1 MMVLKSTNSQFF
13 GDDMIV
19 SKLDY
24 SMLHPESI
32 VAQFKEDFSFSSDVT
47 ILDLPKGDQQ
57 RPTPKHWREDCHSN
71 YDDLF
76 LQLSR
81 QVGDVFGYSD
91 LQNGKL
97 VQEIF
102 PIFKDRNKQLGSG
115 SVHLELHTEDPALP
129 YRADVLGFLC
139 VRNDDKVPNLLSCP
153 DFSGVEAS
161 LRHRLTETSY
171 TILSDRPST
180 VQYKPIA
187 LETAVLQESP
197 TEGYCFIYDPVY
209 VDYTKMS
216 QCEELD
222 FRSFIKLVESAVFE
236 LSMSEAQILF
246 INNYKCAHGRPQ
258 FTPKYDGTDRWLKRV
273 QISKDVTKHL
283 EGEYSLDI
291 ITDI

>member
-1 MMVLKSTNSQFF
+1 
-13 GDDMIV
+13 MILT
-19 SKLDY
+19 KLDY
-24 SMLHPESI
+24 SLLRPEAI
-32 VAQFKEDFSFSSDVT
+32 VAQFKEDFSFSSDIT
-47 ILDLPKGDQQ
+47 LLSLPKVNEQ
-57 RPTPKHWREDCHSN
+57 RPTPKHWKDDCRSN

-81 QVGDVFGYSD
+81 HVGDVFGYSD
-91 LQNGKL
+91 LQDGKL

-139 VRNDDKVPNLLSCP
+139 VRNEDKIPNLLSCP
-153 DFSGVEAS
+153 DFSAVDAT
-161 LRHRLTETSY
+161 LKNRLIESRY

-180 VQYKPIA
+180 IDYKPKD
-187 LETAVLQESP
+187 LETAVLHESP
-197 TEGYCFIYDPVY
+197 TEGYRFIYDPVY
-209 VDYTKMS
+209 IDYNKMS
-216 QCEELD
+216 QREELD
-222 FRSFIKLVESAVFE
+222 FKDFIELVESATIE
-236 LSMSEAQILF
+236 LSMNEAQVLF

-273 QISKDVTKHL
+273 QISKDVSKHL
-283 EGEYSLDI
+283 EREYSLDI

>member
-1 MMVLKSTNSQFF
+1 
-13 GDDMIV
+13 MIFT
-19 SKLDY
+19 KLDY
-24 SMLHPESI
+24 SMLNPESI
-32 VAQFKEDFSFSSDVT
+32 AAQFKEDFSFSSDVT
-47 ILDLPKGDQQ
+47 ILDLPKANQQ
-57 RPTPKHWREDCHSN
+57 RPTPKHWRDDCHSN

-76 LQLSR
+76 LKLSR
-81 QVGDVFGYSD
+81 HVGDVFGYSD

-115 SVHLELHTEDPALP
+115 SVYLELHTEDPALP

-139 VRNDDKVPNLLSCP
+139 VRNDGKVPNLLSCP
-153 DFSGVEAS
+153 DFSAVDAT
-161 LRHRLTETSY
+161 LKHRLTETRY

-180 VQYKPIA
+180 IEYKPMA
-187 LETAVLQESP
+187 LETAVLQKSP
-197 TEGYCFIYDPVY
+197 TEGYSFIYDPVY
-209 VDYTKMS
+209 VDFSKMS

-222 FRSFIKLVESAVFE
+222 FKDFIKLVESATFD
-236 LSMSEAQILF
+236 LSMNEAQVLF

-273 QISKDVTKHL
+273 QISKDISKHL
-283 EGEYSLDI
+283 DREYSHDI

>member
-1 MMVLKSTNSQFF
+1 
-13 GDDMIV
+13 
-19 SKLDY
+19 
-24 SMLHPESI
+24 MLSPESI

-47 ILDLPKGDQQ
+47 ILDLPKANQQ
-57 RPTPKHWREDCHSN
+57 RPTPKHWRDDCHSN

-81 QVGDVFGYSD
+81 HVGDVFGYSD

-102 PIFKDRNKQLGSG
+102 PIFQDRNKQLGSG

-153 DFSGVEAS
+153 DFSAADAT
-161 LRHRLTETSY
+161 LKHRLIESRY

-180 VQYKPIA
+180 IEYKPTA

-197 TEGYCFIYDPVY
+197 TEGYSFIYDPVY
-209 VDYTKMS
+209 VDYSKMS
-216 QCEELD
+216 HYEELD
-222 FRSFIKLVESAVFE
+222 FKDFIKLVESATFD
-236 LSMSEAQILF
+236 LSMKEAQVLF

-273 QISKDVTKHL
+273 QISKDVSKHL
-283 EGEYSLDI
+283 NREYSLDI

>member
-1 MMVLKSTNSQFF
+1 
-13 GDDMIV
+13 MIFTR
-19 SKLDY
+19 LDY
-24 SMLHPESI
+24 STLCPESI

-47 ILDLPKGDQQ
+47 ILDLPKVDQQ
-57 RPTPKHWREDCHSN
+57 RPTPKHWRDDCHSN

-81 QVGDVFGYSD
+81 HVGDVFGYSD

-153 DFSGVEAS
+153 DFSTVDAT
-161 LRHRLTETSY
+161 LRHRLKETRY

-180 VQYKPIA
+180 MEYKPTA
-187 LETAVLQESP
+187 LETTVFQESP
-197 TEGYCFIYDPVY
+197 TEGYSFIYDPVY
-209 VDYTKMS
+209 VDYSKMS
-216 QCEELD
+216 QREELD
-222 FRSFIKLVESAVFE
+222 FKDFIKVVESAAFD
-236 LSMSEAQILF
+236 LSMREAQVLY

-283 EGEYSLDI
+283 NREYSLDI

>member
-1 MMVLKSTNSQFF
+1 M
-13 GDDMIV
+13 
-19 SKLDY
+19 
-24 SMLHPESI
+24 
-32 VAQFKEDFSFSSDVT
+32 
-47 ILDLPKGDQQ
+47 LDLPKANQQ
-57 RPTPKHWREDCHSN
+57 RPTPKHWRDDCHSN

-81 QVGDVFGYSD
+81 HVGDVFGYSD

-153 DFSGVEAS
+153 DFSAVDAT
-161 LRHRLTETSY
+161 LKHRLTETRY

-180 VQYKPIA
+180 IEYKPTA

-197 TEGYCFIYDPVY
+197 TEGYGFIYDPVY
-209 VDYTKMS
+209 VDYSKMS
-216 QCEELD
+216 HCEELD
-222 FRSFIKLVESAVFE
+222 FKDFIKLVESATFD
-236 LSMSEAQILF
+236 LSMNEAQVLF

-273 QISKDVTKHL
+273 QISKDVSKHL
-283 EGEYSLDI
+283 DREYSLDI